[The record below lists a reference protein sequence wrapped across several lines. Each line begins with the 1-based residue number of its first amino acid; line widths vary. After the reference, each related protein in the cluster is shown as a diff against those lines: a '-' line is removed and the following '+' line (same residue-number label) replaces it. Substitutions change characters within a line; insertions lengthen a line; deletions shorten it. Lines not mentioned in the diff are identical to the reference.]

1 MGKKTYKVTLTTHG
15 PVHIGAGQVIK
26 KSEYIY
32 DFHKKLVHV
41 VDLGKLTKFLKH
53 RNLLDT
59 FTDYLVEYGNR
70 ADLKRFLDDQKIQ
83 QRDWQAFV
91 TATLPVHQGKANP
104 QTQQGRSPQGRR
116 PMPGANKPMNDLH
129 LMVRDGR
136 GAVYLPGSSLK
147 GALRT
152 VLLEDI
158 KNDSRDNPLF
168 GYIQVSD
175 SLPIAQERL
184 AIYQKIDV
192 NKEAK
197 PMPLYRECIDVGTKV
212 MFRMTIDDDAN
223 LPIAEVEKRIKRF
236 YLNYWNNWFAGVANT
251 EGGKQTLKGG
261 LVTTAIHAKNHPQV
275 LFLGGGAGFVSKTL
289 QYQMYDKEK
298 AKREVFDVLTKR
310 FRNIYGKFR
319 EVPQN
324 VPLALKATVD
334 DSKNRWYQQGAC
346 TIEFEEIK

>member
-212 MFRMTIDDDAN
+212 TFRMTIDDDAN
-223 LPIAEVEKRIKRF
+223 LPIAEVEKRIRQF
-236 YLNYWNNWFAGVANT
+236 YLKYWNGWFVGVAKT
-251 EGGKQTLKGG
+251 PGGTQVVNGG
-261 LVTTAIHAKNHPQV
+261 GVPQALNANNHPQV

-319 EVPQN
+319 EIPQN